1 MVVPLRRFDFELHD
15 RCCVGLTRFAAQVIE
30 VCCDI
35 SSGFACKHVE
45 QEAMASKQLLATSNN
60 ALATSSVLATSS
72 DALVTT
78 GNGLQPNCGG
88 NLIEMASNLEAMA
101 STY

>member
-1 MVVPLRRFDFELHD
+1 
-15 RCCVGLTRFAAQVIE
+15 
-30 VCCDI
+30 
-35 SSGFACKHVE
+35 
-45 QEAMASKQLLATSNN
+45 MASKQLLATSNN

-78 GNGLQPNCGG
+78 GNCLQPNCGG